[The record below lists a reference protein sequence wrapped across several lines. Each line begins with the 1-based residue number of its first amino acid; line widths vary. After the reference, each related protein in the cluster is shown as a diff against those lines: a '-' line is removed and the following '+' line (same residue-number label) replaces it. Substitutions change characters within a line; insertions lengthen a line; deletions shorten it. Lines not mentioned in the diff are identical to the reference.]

1 MLDDR
6 PSGRPLPP
14 GRLEHGQYFPDEPD
28 CVMGIRRYA
37 FKDIGSTRV
46 FKIPE
51 APGRTFATE
60 PVRRAYVASGVPGL
74 RFVDCENPP
83 PDEGLG

>member
-1 MLDDR
+1 
-6 PSGRPLPP
+6 
-14 GRLEHGQYFPDEPD
+14 
-28 CVMGIRRYA
+28 
-37 FKDIGSTRV
+37 V

-51 APGRTFATE
+51 NTGLRLATE
-60 PVRRAYVASGVPGL
+60 PVRHAYLESGVPGL